1 MAQWAKHLQCKC
13 EDPTSN
19 PQNLCKTEHSS
30 AHLWSQSSRAR
41 WEAETGEPLQAGQQ
55 PTNRYCLKQGRSL
68 EQRPPHTCCGIYTR
82 HTHAHTS
89 YTHTH
94 RIRKFLRCVWQ
105 SHYHSCYTHPSLW
118 WCHLLFSQVCCTLQ
132 LLLSPLMTNSYKQMR
147 PEAITCVS
155 LPMFCLLSPSI
166 ITCSTGK
173 ANTKLDQGLANY
185 KAHHLHGACGSFHTL
200 QKSKLCHWT
209 KAVWLTLPAPLTI

>member
-1 MAQWAKHLQCKC
+1 MGKTQCKG
-13 EDPTSN
+13 EDLTSN
-19 PQNLCKTEHSS
+19 PQNLCKAEHSS

-68 EQRPPHTCCGIYTR
+68 EQRPPRTCRGIYIC

-89 YTHTH
+89 YTHIHTH
-94 RIRKFLRCVWQ
+94 RIWKFSPQVSLAITLPFLL
-105 SHYHSCYTHPSLW
+105 HSSITLMMSFTVFSSLL
-118 WCHLLFSQVCCTLQ
+118 HSPAPF
-132 LLLSPLMTNSYKQMR
+132 SPLMTNSYKQMR
-147 PEAITCVS
+147 PEAITSVS

-173 ANTKLDQGLANY
+173 ANTRLDQGLANY
-185 KAHHLHGACGSFHTL
+185 KARHLHGACGSFHTL

-209 KAVWLTLPAPLTI
+209 KTVWLTLPAPLTI